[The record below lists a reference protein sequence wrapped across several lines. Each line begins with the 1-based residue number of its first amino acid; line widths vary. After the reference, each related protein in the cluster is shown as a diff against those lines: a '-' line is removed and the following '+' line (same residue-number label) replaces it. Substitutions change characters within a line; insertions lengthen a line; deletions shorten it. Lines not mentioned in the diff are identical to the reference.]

1 MLLAGCATGVSNF
14 EDADQSSF
22 DSGAGYAL
30 FRPHWNSNGDT
41 KADLQ
46 IKLVRIF
53 PDGTKQPISYSMP
66 AGATQVVTLAPGYYA
81 LNYVM
86 AGGNG
91 VAPRSLISFVVKTG
105 QVSYP
110 GDWWF
115 QQKSAGYVNVMAP
128 RKQNFHQHDLFAMR
142 SEVEC
147 DPDAEQSWRSKY
159 PRLSQVLP
167 LVYSGPDA
175 PVGWKTGDDAPQGQG
190 GAGKGTC
197 RP

>member
-14 EDADQSSF
+14 EDADQGSV
-22 DSGAGYAL
+22 DSQTGYAL
-30 FRPHWNSNGDT
+30 FRPHWENDGDT

-46 IKLVRIF
+46 IKLVRF
-53 PDGTKQPISYSMP
+53 LPDGTKQPITYTMP
-66 AGATQVVTLAPGYYA
+66 AGATQVVMLAPGYYA
-81 LNYVM
+81 MNYVM
-86 AGGNG
+86 AGANG
-91 VAPRSLISFVVKTG
+91 VVPRSNTTFVVKTG

-142 SEVEC
+142 SGVEC
-147 DPDAEQSWRSKY
+147 DPDAEPSYRKKY

-175 PVGWKTGDDAPQGQG
+175 ALG
-190 GAGKGTC
+190 GASKGSGDEGKGTC